1 MEKLESQ
8 LSRKLINFILFL
20 YIITIKFIFTKCS
33 NIEDVLSQNN
43 NYQNSIRYLQLNS
56 APNPPSLF
64 TPQFIFKIDMGI
76 TSNNTYSQFNN
87 PWGVSNHTN
96 NYPNAVNFTLNPTR
110 QDQPSILNL
119 DPVSTSDK
127 IQLEL
132 GDETLG
138 VQINSLNILKDKEK
152 YLNFGSDISLTT
164 DISPRI
170 SPRDYFNKKL
180 IYSNLNLNNTSA
192 SPFVN
197 CKYTNNGPFYKRA
210 ILKNVDIDYLVNT
223 YNKNL
228 GIKNEELGI
237 KLITMEN
244 FTLTYQA
251 LDDYINQN
259 SKGEE
264 FSKTNSMNFTKL
276 FLTQDFMSYD
286 MTKYILAALTD
297 QQDLYIYNITDNSYT
312 NFNIRQWDVITK
324 ISLLNMTDI
333 NKVSIYNGNVIISS
347 RTGLSILKK
356 NSSNEWSNTN
366 FRHYPVNNKTYY
378 PLILKDSLLVN
389 STLFMIIE
397 NFGLVSFDM
406 TTMSFSSNYFSHS
419 RLVQLDYTAFR
430 NLFYI
435 GVLVDNLPPSIPEFF
450 IEFAFNYDNPS
461 LPLINKIF
469 ISDRDINI
477 KDIASDDTLGL
488 TYIMEPGS
496 SNLYLLTRGIAN
508 TIPTYNFVIDFKGYY
523 NFDITQKL
531 ELMFISENDAFF
543 PSLVINNGKDY
554 ILFGR
559 FNYPRNTLTCQ
570 MSVDGEYT
578 YTFNAPMDC
587 SYFNNEK
594 FNYNTCWNNATVI
607 VKADSS
613 IKSGSGGNN
622 YNYNEHHD
630 ENNDDSFSSSEMPE
644 DHGDHSE
651 EDNIGL
657 WIVLGIA
664 IIAVIL
670 IVVLVVC
677 CRHRICRKDSKGT
690 KVPGVSYM
698 KQSVNG
704 EEVEVQVMDNKL

>member
-76 TSNNTYSQFNN
+76 TSNNTYSQ
-87 PWGVSNHTN
+87 
-96 NYPNAVNFTLNPTR
+96 
-110 QDQPSILNL
+110 
-119 DPVSTSDK
+119 
-127 IQLEL
+127 
-132 GDETLG
+132 
-138 VQINSLNILKDKEK
+138 
-152 YLNFGSDISLTT
+152 
-164 DISPRI
+164 
-170 SPRDYFNKKL
+170 
-180 IYSNLNLNNTSA
+180 
-192 SPFVN
+192 
-197 CKYTNNGPFYKRA
+197 
-210 ILKNVDIDYLVNT
+210 
-223 YNKNL
+223 
-228 GIKNEELGI
+228 
-237 KLITMEN
+237 
-244 FTLTYQA
+244 
-251 LDDYINQN
+251 
-259 SKGEE
+259 GEE